1 MGSNQDQCQ
10 RKLSGLVSALFIIT
24 MWSWNLFDLE
34 GIPKSGSNVI
44 ISASFHIVHMPS
56 YPPAE
61 PLCAQATSLPPR
73 LFYMHL
79 SQYCLLF
86 SIYVRSTYLLAK
98 SSLPSQFTLI
108 PSKFSEHRVPRKLF
122 KMSSSLIPSSF
133 HQFVDYVF
141 NWCKL
146 RCLQGTQE
154 VRDVRWQEEGV

>member
-1 MGSNQDQCQ
+1 MVSNQDQLQ

-61 PLCAQATSLPPR
+61 PVCAQATSYCHPGCSTCTCPNTASVLASMSGLP
-73 LFYMHL
+73 
-79 SQYCLLF
+79 
-86 SIYVRSTYLLAK
+86 TYSAK
-98 SSLPSQFTLI
+98 SSSPSQFTLI

-133 HQFVDYVF
+133 HQFVVYVF

-154 VRDVRWQEEGV
+154 VRDVR